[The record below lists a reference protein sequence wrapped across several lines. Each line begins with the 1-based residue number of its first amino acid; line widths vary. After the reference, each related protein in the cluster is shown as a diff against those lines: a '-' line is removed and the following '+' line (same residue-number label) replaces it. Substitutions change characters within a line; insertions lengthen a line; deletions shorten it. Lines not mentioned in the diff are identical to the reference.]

1 MSKRTKILIFVLVLV
16 CVVLMVCYLC
26 RGSGT
31 VKGSSKP
38 VPRRPGEATAVDT
51 SKVAKE
57 EEEQVAWMELPASSS
72 TGDDRC
78 VITHTAQMEG
88 RSQRNY
94 TILYDDDLYAALWV
108 AYPLCAS
115 HTSSGREE
123 TWGYDPKLSK
133 SAQTNV
139 KKGYGASEPTVNYP
153 KNFYARGHQIPN
165 ADRSAVPEMQAQ
177 TYYSTN
183 MTPQLQNGFNGNI
196 WAKLEEAVRME
207 IPEGDTL
214 YVVTGAVFEKYGAD
228 EDVNTSLK
236 IARGFAKKVL
246 LFFGFFQL
254 FQASST
260 VTIFLAGISRVS
272 LPSRIV
278 RSALAASFRSV
289 SLAVLNRSERS
300 TVRVMPSAVVLKRRR
315 MAASRSSAF
324 LRAVIR
330 ICSLSK
336 RT

>member
-1 MSKRTKILIFVLVLV
+1 MMSKRTKILIFVLVLV
-16 CVVLMVCYLC
+16 CMVLIVCYLC

-57 EEEQVAWMELPASSS
+57 EEEQVAWMELPASCS

-133 SAQTNV
+133 SAQTSV

-228 EDVNTSLK
+228 EDVKTILNKNDSKMLPVPNYYWKALLK
-236 IARGFAKKVL
+236 VQRSGGDITGASTIGFWLPHADLKGHSYADYAVSVDQIEEL
-246 LFFGFFQL
+246 TGFDLFP
-254 FQASST
+254 
-260 VTIFLAGISRVS
+260 S
-272 LPSRIV
+272 LPDTVEEASE
-278 RSALAASFRSV
+278 SAASWSSFR
-289 SLAVLNRSERS
+289 
-300 TVRVMPSAVVLKRRR
+300 MFMK
-315 MAASRSSAF
+315 
-324 LRAVIR
+324 
-330 ICSLSK
+330 
-336 RT
+336 

>member
-1 MSKRTKILIFVLVLV
+1 MMSKRTKILIFVLVLV

-38 VPRRPGEATAVDT
+38 VTRRPGEAAAVDT

-133 SAQTNV
+133 SAQTSV

-165 ADRSAVPEMQAQ
+165 ADRNAVPQMQEQ
-177 TYYSTN
+177 TYYATN
-183 MTPQLQNGFNGNI
+183 LVPQIQDKFNGGI
-196 WAKLEEAVRME
+196 WNNLESAVRNA
-207 IPEGDTL
+207 IPASDTL
-214 YVVTGAVFEKYGAD
+214 YVTTGVTFKTVGGNETVTTIQPQHDTKKCPVPNYFY
-228 EDVNTSLK
+228 
-236 IARGFAKKVL
+236 KVL
-246 LFFGFFQL
+246 LKVKRNSNGEVTSASTIGFWFEHRQYDDKYNNYAVSVDEIEELTGFDFFVNLPDTIENTAEKNSNWTNFQN
-254 FQASST
+254 F
-260 VTIFLAGISRVS
+260 
-272 LPSRIV
+272 
-278 RSALAASFRSV
+278 
-289 SLAVLNRSERS
+289 
-300 TVRVMPSAVVLKRRR
+300 
-315 MAASRSSAF
+315 
-324 LRAVIR
+324 
-330 ICSLSK
+330 
-336 RT
+336 